1 MKLLLFRSFVAFL
14 IQLSVGTVFAA
25 DNPQPSRADVGKMRA
40 AHAALR
46 SAPLEVKITYLLDRA
61 EITDLVT
68 AYGYSVDTR
77 DWDLQKAIF
86 TDEYQNDSSGKPA
99 KQTAAQ
105 RGAALAKFFT
115 AFEAT
120 QHLVFPE
127 TFSIEGDK
135 AYVTASL
142 HARHYHSNGDPEK
155 NTLLFGQYEFWLTR
169 TADGW
174 RIARMNMVNRTKFT
188 TSPGLVPA
196 AK

>member
-1 MKLLLFRSFVAFL
+1 MKLLLVRSLLAFL
-14 IQLSVGTVFAA
+14 VQLAVGAVFAA

-46 SAPLEVKITYLLDRA
+46 SAPLEAKIAYLLDRA

-77 DWDLQKAIF
+77 DWELQKAIF
-86 TDEYQNDSSGKPA
+86 TDEYENDSSGKPV
-99 KQTAAQ
+99 KQTATQ

-127 TFSIEGDK
+127 TFSIVGDA

-142 HARHYHSNGDPEK
+142 HARHYHSNGDPVK

-169 TADGW
+169 TADDW
-174 RIARMNMVNRTKFT
+174 RIARMKMVNRTKFT
-188 TSPGLVPA
+188 TSPGLGLSG
-196 AK
+196 K